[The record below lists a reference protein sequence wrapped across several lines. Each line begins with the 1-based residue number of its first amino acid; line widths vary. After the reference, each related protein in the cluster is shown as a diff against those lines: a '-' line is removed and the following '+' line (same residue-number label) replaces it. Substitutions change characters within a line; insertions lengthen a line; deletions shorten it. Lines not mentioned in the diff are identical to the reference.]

1 MGGIEEGE
9 EVMKFDSLTIT
20 DVIAILGAAVLVGRA
35 VMEALAVIWKK
46 PIEDKKADADSWK
59 NDADTSI
66 GFGEAAEKAAKLYRD
81 ALQDIE
87 NTKLEFRK
95 QDAELTKQ
103 REDINFLKDILAAKD
118 REFLVLKQ
126 ELASKNELIEKQQA
140 TLEEKNQLIESLLR
154 KNEEQNILHRRW
166 EVGIEILLQQM
177 QQKNIIP
184 LWFPTKK
191 DQG

>member
-20 DVIAILGAAVLVGRA
+20 DVIAILGAAVLVSRA
-35 VMEALAVIWKK
+35 VMEAFAVIWKK
-46 PIEDKKADADSWK
+46 PLDEKKSGADTLRI
-59 NDADTSI
+59 DADTSNT
-66 GFGEAAEKAAKLYRD
+66 FGDAAEKAAQLYRD

-87 NTKLEFRK
+87 NTKQEFRK
-95 QDAELTKQ
+95 QDVELAKQ
-103 REDINFLKDILAAKD
+103 REDINFLKDILASKD

-140 TLEEKNQLIESLLR
+140 TLEEKNRLIESLLR

-166 EVGIEILLQQM
+166 ETGIEILLQQM
-177 QQKNIIP
+177 QQKDIIP